1 MFDIIGIGLIL
12 PFLTILSQP
21 EIIETYFHE
30 NPSLNVFSSL
40 SYEGLVVLSGFLFL
54 IMFVSKSI
62 FSLLVNTNI
71 GRFAYDQDTK
81 VRVRVLSAY
90 LFCTFELHLET
101 DRATIFNALIHS
113 VNKFSIALVAIL
125 RFLGTMVIMFLTL
138 FVFFTSPMSLIAV
151 VGGGIPIVAVY
162 FLIIRRR
169 AIDAGELLLVGNKNM
184 YKHIQ
189 ETIDGMKE
197 IRVLVRNL
205 LFLKGLGKQA

>member
-1 MFDIIGIGLIL
+1 MY
-12 PFLTILSQP
+12 FL
-21 EIIETYFHE
+21 
-30 NPSLNVFSSL
+30 L

-90 LFCTFELHLET
+90 LFCNFELHLET

-125 RFLGTMVIMFLTL
+125 RFLSEIMVIMFLTL

-197 IRVLVRNL
+197 IRVLGAEFT
-205 LFLKGLGKQA
+205 FLERLRKQA